1 MKPAVREPNIPGL
14 TPFKKGKVRTIFEI
28 DECRLL
34 FVASD
39 RISAFDV
46 VLPTPIPG
54 KGSILTQISNFW
66 FEKLGHICPHHVLT
80 TSFDGFPE
88 TFSAFRDQL
97 EFRSIIVKRARIL
110 PFEFIVRGYISGSL
124 WKAYKRN
131 ERLGDVQLPAGLCE
145 SDILPEPLFTPTT
158 KAENGH
164 DEPVSEAAVSDQ
176 LGHALSEQIR
186 KISLEIYKTAST
198 YALARGII
206 IADTKFEF
214 GLCGD
219 DLILCDELLTPDS
232 SRFWP
237 SDTYKPGRPQESFDK
252 QYVRDYLETLSWDK
266 TPPGPELPDEVVQ
279 RTAQKYHDAY
289 RKLTGNTLKDVI
301 ER

>member
-1 MKPAVREPNIPGL
+1 MKPAVRELIIPGM
-14 TPFKKGKVRTIFEI
+14 TPIKKGKVRTIFEI
-28 DECRLL
+28 DQNRLL

-66 FEKLGHICPHHVLT
+66 FEKLKHVCPHHVLT
-80 TSFDGFPE
+80 TSFDDFPAP
-88 TFSAFRDQL
+88 FKAFRDQL
-97 EFRSIIVKRARIL
+97 EFRSVIVKKARIL

-124 WKAYKRN
+124 WKAYQRN
-131 ERLGDVQLPAGLCE
+131 ERPGGIHLPPGLRE
-145 SDILPEPLFTPTT
+145 SGLLPEPLFTPTT
-158 KAENGH
+158 KAESGH
-164 DEPVSEAAVSDQ
+164 DEPVSEADVARE
-176 LGHALSEQIR
+176 LGHERSEQIR
-186 KISLEIYKTAST
+186 KISLEIYKSASA

-214 GLCGD
+214 GVCGD
-219 DLILCDELLTPDS
+219 DLIVCDELLTPDS

-237 SDTYKPGRPQESFDK
+237 CDTYEPGKPQESFDK

-266 TPPGPELPDEVVQ
+266 TPPGPELPDEIIQ

-289 RKLTGNTLKDVI
+289 LNLTGKTLKDVT
-301 ER
+301 EG